1 MILGIGNDIVSIE
14 RIENLL
20 DKFGER
26 FIKKVFTKEEET
38 RSLKNLK
45 PAASLAKRFAAK
57 EAAWKA
63 LGDQKQIGINWKDM
77 GVRNNKS
84 GKPFLELTGKAAEQL
99 KNLTPE
105 NMIARIQAMR
115 VRLFDKAVRKGQF
128 QTAAQILDSL
138 GKVVGES
145 VETVNINAPELAIR
159 IENQKDT

>member
-1 MILGIGNDIVSIE
+1 MILGIGNDIVSVE

-20 DKFGER
+20 NKFGER

-38 RSLKNLK
+38 RSLKHSK

-63 LGDQKQIGINWKDM
+63 LGDERQIGINWKDM

-105 NMIARIQAMR
+105 NMVARIDLSLTDELLYAQAF
-115 VRLFDKAVRKGQF
+115 VIIS
-128 QTAAQILDSL
+128 AQNEKKNLQDC
-138 GKVVGES
+138 
-145 VETVNINAPELAIR
+145 N
-159 IENQKDT
+159 

>member
-1 MILGIGNDIVSIE
+1 MILGIGNDIVSVE

-20 DKFGER
+20 NKFGER
-26 FIKKVFTKEEET
+26 FIKKVFTNEEET
-38 RSLKNLK
+38 RSLKNFK

-63 LGDQKQIGINWKDM
+63 LGDERQIGINWKDM

-105 NMIARIQAMR
+105 NMVARIDLSLSDELLYAQAF
-115 VRLFDKAVRKGQF
+115 VIIS
-128 QTAAQILDSL
+128 AQN
-138 GKVVGES
+138 E
-145 VETVNINAPELAIR
+145 
-159 IENQKDT
+159 QKNLQDCN